1 MQKKVRRINIPSLSS
16 NFLAPQLE
24 LPHSLDNDHLLTHSI
39 WLFALHNSSIMIS
52 LIALVLYK
60 YTRFLSM
67 NYCMSVGIRSYMFDM

>member
-24 LPHSLDNDHLLTHSI
+24 LPHRLDNDPLLTHSI

-52 LIALVLYK
+52 IVQIYK
-60 YTRFLSM
+60 VFKYELL
-67 NYCMSVGIRSYMFDM
+67 